1 VTVPTCPFHVHE
13 GILSRVDLAS
23 GEDQPGAIRLA
34 VAVAA
39 VVSHGDV
46 PRLLPIN
53 RLKEPVAAS
62 AAIAGRDLFLRGEK
76 SLYRLAE
83 PGK

>member
-1 VTVPTCPFHVHE
+1 V
-13 GILSRVDLAS
+13 LA
-23 GEDQPGAIRLA
+23 
-34 VAVAA
+34 
-39 VVSHGDV
+39 
-46 PRLLPIN
+46 IN

-83 PGK
+83 PENKPAGPQR